1 MDRMLAVEG
10 TQVDITAGMDREN
23 PITLGMR
30 DQETLITEADTQQM
44 V

>member
-23 PITLGMR
+23 PTTLGMR
-30 DQETLITEADTQQM
+30 GQEPLITEADKQEM